1 MKNRHL
7 GIEACRILAMLMI
20 CNLHVLGMGGILEK
34 VAIQKNI
41 YYISAN
47 YLEAFSYS
55 AVNIYILI
63 SGYVGLHSKFSY
75 KKIFSFWLQIIFYT
89 ISITLI
95 FALFSKSSVK
105 LSDWLSAFTPISNG
119 QYWYMSCYFG
129 LMLIAP
135 FLNQAILTIKQEL
148 LLPLVSGGFVYFSII
163 PTIFKH
169 DSLGLWGGYS
179 VLWMILLYIIG
190 AIVNRLELENC
201 FKVWQVSS
209 MIILQTSLTF
219 LLHSLGYE
227 QWRSYLS
234 PTVILQ
240 GISIFLLFLNLKNLP
255 LNLKK
260 IVLTLSPLTLG
271 VYLFHVHPLIFRR
284 VLPSI
289 NFLIA
294 GKEFSMFVI
303 IIFIVTFLL
312 FFIGATF
319 EYIRKRLIDII
330 LNITKVL
337 TKS

>member
-1 MKNRHL
+1 MKNRHI

-20 CNLHVLGMGGILEK
+20 CNLHVLGIGGVLEK
-34 VAIQKNI
+34 VAIQKDL
-41 YYISAN
+41 YYIFAN

-75 KKIFSFWLQIIFYT
+75 KKMFSFWLQIIFYT

-105 LSDWLSAFTPISNG
+105 PSDWLSAFTPISSG

-148 LLPLVSGGFVYFSII
+148 LLPIISGGFVYFSII
-163 PTIFKH
+163 PTIFKK

-179 VLWMILLYIIG
+179 VLWMILLYMTG
-190 AIVNRLELENC
+190 AILNRLEFEKR
-201 FKVWQVSS
+201 FKVWQATAT
-209 MIILQTSLTF
+209 IIFLTSLTF

-234 PTVILQ
+234 PTVVLQ
-240 GISIFLLFLNLKNLP
+240 GISIFLLFLNFKNYP
-255 LNLKK
+255 LTLKK
-260 IVLTLSPLTLG
+260 IILSLSPLTLG
-271 VYLFHVHPLIFRR
+271 VYLFHVHPLIFTRI
-284 VLPSI
+284 LPNI
-289 NFLIA
+289 YFLMEGQRI
-294 GKEFSMFVI
+294 SMFAIVI
-303 IIFIVTFLL
+303 LILTLLIFIVGAFIEYLRKKL
-312 FFIGATF
+312 FV
-319 EYIRKRLIDII
+319 YISSKW
-330 LNITKVL
+330 KY
-337 TKS
+337 

>member
-1 MKNRHL
+1 MKNRHI

-34 VAIQKNI
+34 VAIQKNF
-41 YYISAN
+41 YYIFAN

-75 KKIFSFWLQIIFYT
+75 KKMFSFWLQIIFYT

-95 FALFSKSSVK
+95 FALFSKSSVT
-105 LSDWLSAFTPISNG
+105 LSDWLSAFTPISHG

-129 LMLIAP
+129 LMLVAP
-135 FLNQAILTIKQEL
+135 FLNQAILTVKQEL
-148 LLPLVSGGFVYFSII
+148 LLPFVSGGFVYFSII
-163 PTIFKH
+163 PTIFKQ

-179 VLWMILLYIIG
+179 VLWMILLYMIG
-190 AIVNRLELENC
+190 AIINRLDFENR
-201 FKVWQVSS
+201 FKVWQVAG
-209 MIILQTSLTF
+209 MIILLTSLTF

-227 QWRSYLS
+227 QWRSYTS

-240 GISIFLLFLNLKNLP
+240 GISIFLLFLSLKNLP
-255 LNLKK
+255 LTLKK

-284 VLPSI
+284 ILPNIYS
-289 NFLIA
+289 LVD
-294 GKEFSMFVI
+294 GQKFVI
-303 IIFIVTFLL
+303 FVTIILLMTLLIFIVGEFIEYLRKKL
-312 FFIGATF
+312 FI
-319 EYIRKRLIDII
+319 YISGKL
-330 LNITKVL
+330 
-337 TKS
+337 